1 MAPANQLRLS
11 FGGSEDGEAETEP
24 CRAAKLLWR
33 KTNRTSGPQGPNL
46 RNGRM
51 RTRLYAGVAGE
62 NGRPFPLCRF
72 LLPKTFELRLPCKQR
87 VSMRA
92 GFPCAGWQSD
102 CFSKAA
108 YGWLGYDLTGPATQG
123 PATILTAPILG
134 CRVRLT
140 IPCRN
145 FSVIRRAVMLRR
157 AIWAF
162 LLVVCLT
169 VPVVVH
175 AQRDYLDVYVVK
187 VKPEKLADFE
197 ALTKKWIDANRRF
210 NGDHWLAMETG
221 YGDGNVFQFTSTRQD
236 YADIDKVNEAEM
248 NAANKAFGKENAEKM
263 GRDFQNCLLW
273 SHSELR
279 RRRWDLSRK
288 APTDP
293 AAYAKFIGESR
304 VLRTTA
310 VHVRPGRIADF
321 EALLKEAKEAG
332 EKNANTPPLFVSQAV
347 EGSKGSTFYVT
358 SLRSSLGG
366 FDKNPTIRDI
376 LGEEGYKKFL
386 QVNAESV
393 EQTESALFRF
403 SPELSNPPE
412 EVAAVAADF
421 WHPKS
426 AMVAS
431 TLKPKSSSAKTTE
444 LKPTSEKPKQ

>member
-1 MAPANQLRLS
+1 
-11 FGGSEDGEAETEP
+11 
-24 CRAAKLLWR
+24 
-33 KTNRTSGPQGPNL
+33 
-46 RNGRM
+46 
-51 RTRLYAGVAGE
+51 
-62 NGRPFPLCRF
+62 
-72 LLPKTFELRLPCKQR
+72 
-87 VSMRA
+87 
-92 GFPCAGWQSD
+92 
-102 CFSKAA
+102 
-108 YGWLGYDLTGPATQG
+108 
-123 PATILTAPILG
+123 
-134 CRVRLT
+134 
-140 IPCRN
+140 
-145 FSVIRRAVMLRR
+145 MLRR
-157 AIWAF
+157 AIWAI
-162 LLVVCLT
+162 LLVVCLA

-175 AQRDYLDVYVVK
+175 AQGDYLDVYVVK

-210 NGDHWLAMETG
+210 NGDHWLAMETL

-236 YADIDKVNEAEM
+236 YAEIDKMNEAVM
-248 NAANKAFGKENAEKM
+248 NAANKAFGKENAEKI

-293 AAYAKFIGESR
+293 AAYAKFIGDSR

-310 VHVRPGRIADF
+310 VHLRPGRIADF

-421 WHPKS
+421 WHPKA

-431 TLKPKSSSAKTTE
+431 VSKPKSPSAKSTE